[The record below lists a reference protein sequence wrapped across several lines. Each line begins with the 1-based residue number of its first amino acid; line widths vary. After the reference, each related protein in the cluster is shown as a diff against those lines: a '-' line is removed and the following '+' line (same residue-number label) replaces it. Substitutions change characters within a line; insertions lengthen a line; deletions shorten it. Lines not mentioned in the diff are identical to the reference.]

1 VSGHRETG
9 GKKAMG
15 YPATVKKPTYG
26 EAVAQR
32 LAHDSKLMA
41 SIDQAMVDVA
51 NNRMLTLEEFA
62 KAVDE
67 KIENQRSIYQSRS
80 AD

>member
-1 VSGHRETG
+1 VSGHRGT

-15 YPATVKKPTYG
+15 YPATVRKITYG

-32 LAHDSKLMA
+32 LAHDSDLMA

-51 NNRMLTLEEFA
+51 ANRMLTLEDFA
-62 KAVDE
+62 KALDE
-67 KIENQRSIYQSRS
+67 KIEDQRSIYQSRS